1 MSINVSSKLSEWFS
15 TTVLKRKSIAQE
27 MSTTEEAPL
36 MKAYSVDINNEI
48 DKCGEKYSSR
58 EYEDLPTAP
67 PTSIMVVSGNG
78 QNWDRFRD
86 EIFSSLNWRSIEI
99 GEPTEAEYIIDDLIR
114 ETTPKDTME
123 WAYNIFLNNT
133 DNILLLCTLIH
144 SLSHIE
150 YELVYPQGPMMAM
163 AMFAHDD
170 KRVVGYA
177 IKAFS
182 NWNSKDSL
190 KYIEHMQPK
199 EIWAKR
205 EMNRIIEYIKMN
217 GDEIDD
223 IFDEK
228 NHTTKMDTRTA

>member
-123 WAYNIFLNNT
+123 WVYNIFLNNI

-150 YELVYPQGPMMAM
+150 YELVYPQGPMMQWQCLLTM
-163 AMFAHDD
+163 
-170 KRVVGYA
+170 
-177 IKAFS
+177 I
-182 NWNSKDSL
+182 
-190 KYIEHMQPK
+190 
-199 EIWAKR
+199 
-205 EMNRIIEYIKMN
+205 N
-217 GDEIDD
+217 GL
-223 IFDEK
+223 
-228 NHTTKMDTRTA
+228 

>member
-1 MSINVSSKLSEWFS
+1 
-15 TTVLKRKSIAQE
+15 
-27 MSTTEEAPL
+27 
-36 MKAYSVDINNEI
+36 
-48 DKCGEKYSSR
+48 
-58 EYEDLPTAP
+58 
-67 PTSIMVVSGNG
+67 MVVSGNG

-86 EIFSSLNWRSIEI
+86 EIFSSLNWRNIEI

-123 WAYNIFLNNT
+123 WVYNIFLDNI

-163 AMFAHDD
+163 AMFTHDD

-217 GDEIDD
+217 GDEIDG